1 MFNGRFR
8 RLLPVIAGFMAL
20 AIGVASIPTIS
31 HADGGGE
38 GRDSHD
44 KSKDPNDPQK
54 KNPKPPDNPFNEKRF

>member
-8 RLLPVIAGFMAL
+8 RLLPAIAGLMVL
-20 AIGVASIPTIS
+20 AIGTASIPAIS

-44 KSKDPNDPQK
+44 KSKDKDPPK
-54 KNPKPPDNPFNEKRF
+54 KNPKPPASLFDEKRF